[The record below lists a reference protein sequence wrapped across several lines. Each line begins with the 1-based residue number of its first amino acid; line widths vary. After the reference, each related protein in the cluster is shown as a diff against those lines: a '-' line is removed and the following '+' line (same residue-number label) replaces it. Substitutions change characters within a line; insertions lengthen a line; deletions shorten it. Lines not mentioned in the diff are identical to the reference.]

1 MIIKSITGISVKIMI
16 KSTFQINIIH
26 LNQITFK
33 SETIVIPYNEPRMI
47 DIFSETLIW
56 KVNEMGFYSPQQI
69 KVSVK
74 QG

>member
-1 MIIKSITGISVKIMI
+1 MIIKSINGSSTKIMI
-16 KSTFQINIIH
+16 KSTFQINIIY

-69 KVSVK
+69 NVSVK

>member
-1 MIIKSITGISVKIMI
+1 MIIKSINGISTKIMI
-16 KSTFQINIIH
+16 KSTFQINIIY

-56 KVNEMGFYSPQQI
+56 TVNEMGFYSPQQI
-69 KVSVK
+69 NVSMK